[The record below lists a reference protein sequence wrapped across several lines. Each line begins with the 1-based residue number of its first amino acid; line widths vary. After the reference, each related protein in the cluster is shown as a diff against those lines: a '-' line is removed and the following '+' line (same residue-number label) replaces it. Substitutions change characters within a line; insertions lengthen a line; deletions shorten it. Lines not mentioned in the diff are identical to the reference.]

1 MELLSMILVDDEPI
15 VVKKLLETYDWNS
28 MGFRVVGAACGAD
41 EAWKMIEELQPDL
54 VLSDVRMKKMDG
66 LAMINKVREAGWNTS
81 FVVVSAYHDF
91 ELVQKACQNGALS
104 YLVKPFEEEEL
115 TRTMADVHELCI
127 EKKKNENIENI
138 REQILWNHKNCILE
152 KMTGHFLKER
162 ISAAEMADILRYYQA
177 DEMMAQQFAVIQAGI
192 DSARRILDQKEY
204 EMKLYMMEL
213 KLREYLEKKF
223 TVWTTRSSEGMVVY
237 IVNLKQADG
246 AVAEIKAILT
256 GLRQKMKTD
265 LIAVISQPE
274 CGLDGMKH
282 AYQMTSRL
290 YAAACGAGP
299 VILTAENSSGSS
311 VRPQYS
317 VNYESLILS
326 AIRRNDRHQ
335 MKKAYES
342 FVFSL
347 PTEEEGAVIY
357 MHRLVVNLE
366 FALNESQMLTDE
378 MKNSFQSFYR
388 MLHEVSLLKLVNLMY
403 QLFVTVIEQKT
414 ASAQL
419 PAEEYSKDYIAAA
432 VAYIREHLHEEKLSI
447 SHVADSISLN
457 PTYFGS
463 IFNKT
468 MNMSFKK
475 YILNMRM
482 ERAKE
487 LLMEDKTSTE
497 EICLKIGIADPVSFS
512 MMFKD
517 YTGVLP
523 EEYIAKN

>member
-15 VVKKLLETYDWNS
+15 VVKKLLETYDWNT
-28 MGFRVVGAACGAD
+28 MGFRVVGAACGAE

-54 VLSDVRMKKMDG
+54 VLSDVRLKKMDG
-66 LAMINKVREAGWNTS
+66 LAMIDKVREAGWNTD

-91 ELVQKACQNGALS
+91 ELMQKACQNGALS

-115 TRTMADVHELCI
+115 TRTMADVHELCM

-138 REQILWNHKNCILE
+138 RDQILQKHKECILE
-152 KMTGHFLKER
+152 KMAGHFLKER
-162 ISAAEMADILRYYQA
+162 ISAAEMAEVLRYYQA
-177 DEMMAQQFAVIQAGI
+177 EEKLNQYYAVIQAGI

-213 KLREYLEKKF
+213 KLRESLEKKY
-223 TVWTTRSSEGMVVY
+223 TVWTSRSHEGMIVY
-237 IVNLKQADG
+237 IVSLNKAEG
-246 AVAEIKAILT
+246 AVEDLKEILS

-274 CGLDGMKH
+274 KGLEGMKH
-282 AYQMTSRL
+282 AYQLTGRL
-290 YAAACGAGP
+290 HAAACGAGP
-299 VILTAENSSGSS
+299 VILIAENTAGSA
-311 VRPQYS
+311 VRSQYS

-342 FVFSL
+342 FVFTL
-347 PTEEEGAVIY
+347 PAEEDIAVVY
-357 MHRLVVNLE
+357 MHRLVVNIE
-366 FALNESQMLTDE
+366 FALEESQMLTEE
-378 MKNSFQSFYR
+378 MQDSFRKFYR
-388 MLHEVSLLKLVNLMY
+388 MMHEVSLLKLVSLLY
-403 QLFVTVIEQKT
+403 QLFVAVIEQKT
-414 ASAQL
+414 ESAQL
-419 PAEEYSKDYIAAA
+419 PAEEYSKKYIAAA
-432 VAYIREHLHEEKLSI
+432 VTYIREHLHEEKLSI
-447 SHVADSISLN
+447 SSVADSISLN
-457 PTYFGS
+457 PSYFGS

-468 MNMSFKK
+468 MHMPFKK

-487 LLMEDKTSTE
+487 LLAEKDAKIE
-497 EICLKIGIADPVSFS
+497 EICLKVGIPDADSFA

-517 YTGVLP
+517 STGVFP
-523 EEYIAKN
+523 EEYRG